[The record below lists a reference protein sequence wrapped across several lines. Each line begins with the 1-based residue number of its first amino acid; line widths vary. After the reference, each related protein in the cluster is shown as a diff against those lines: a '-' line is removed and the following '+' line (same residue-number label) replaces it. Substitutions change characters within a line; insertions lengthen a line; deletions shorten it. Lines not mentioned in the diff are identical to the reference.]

1 MTTQRVATTAS
12 LEGIPRFDTTL
23 DATAGLVLVYSRLH
37 RQLAAAVPFLGET
50 TSIGREPDNTLSIP
64 EAAVSR
70 YHAKVERTGPS
81 TAPGFV
87 LRDNGSTNGTLVNGV
102 RIAEQIL
109 RDNDVV
115 RVGDSIYRFA
125 QRAVLAYGAYRI
137 DGTVIETSRP
147 VQHRIKSQ
155 LVGGC
160 QIDLLLDRVDKIAKA
175 QLACVISGESGTGKE
190 LLARTIHEASERRG
204 PFQAI
209 NCAALPANL
218 IESELFGYRKGAFT
232 GAAQDKQGLV
242 RAAHLG
248 TLFLD
253 EIGDMPLEAQAK
265 LLRVL
270 QEREVLPI
278 GATVAERVDVRVVAA
293 THRDLEAEVA
303 AGRFRG
309 DLLARLREFYVRL
322 PPLRE
327 RREDLYPLTTYF
339 LRRAGRPDAA
349 VTLPF
354 MLALAHHAWPYN
366 VRELESAIKLAV
378 ALSDGRELDLK
389 HLPEALQD
397 GLRAHGRTTGPM
409 ISPVLEPSGQH
420 RVPLAAGQSSPAI
433 PAPVAPLPAAP
444 PPRKMSGPPS
454 EAELREVLAKHKG
467 NIAAVGREL
476 GKERMQVHRWL
487 KRYAIDI
494 GQYR

>member
-1 MTTQRVATTAS
+1 LSTQRVATTAS

-23 DATAGLVLVYSRLH
+23 DATCGLVLVYSRLH
-37 RQLAAAVPFLGET
+37 RQLASAVPFLGEV

-64 EAAVSR
+64 EQAVSR
-70 YHAKVERTGPS
+70 YHAKVERV
-81 TAPGFV
+81 PGGYV
-87 LRDNGSTNGTLVNGV
+87 LRDNGSTNGTLVGGARV
-102 RIAEQIL
+102 TEHL
-109 RDNDVV
+109 LVDHDVV
-115 RVGDSIYRFA
+115 RIGDSIYRFA
-125 QRAVLAYGAYRI
+125 ARGVLAYGAYRI

-147 VQHRIKSQ
+147 VHHHIKSQ
-155 LVGGC
+155 LIGGC
-160 QIDLLLDRVDKIAKA
+160 QIDVLLDRVDKIAKA
-175 QLACVISGESGTGKE
+175 QLACVIHGESGTGKE
-190 LLARTIHEASERRG
+190 LLARTIHEASERKG

-232 GAAQDKQGLV
+232 GASQDKQGLV
-242 RAAHLG
+242 RAAHHG

-278 GATVAERVDVRVVAA
+278 GATQAERVDVRVVAA
-293 THRDLEAEVA
+293 THRDLESEVA

-309 DLLARLREFYVRL
+309 DLMARLREFAVRL

-327 RREDLYPLTTYF
+327 RREDLYPLTLHF
-339 LRRAGRPDAA
+339 LRRAGRPEAS

-354 MLALAHHAWPYN
+354 VLALAHHGWPYN

-397 GLRAHGRTTGPM
+397 GLRGHGRPGAQA
-409 ISPVLEPSGQH
+409 SGH
-420 RVPLAAGQSSPAI
+420 GAPLR
-433 PAPVAPLPAAP
+433 PVATDPGAAMPPPPGAMQGGAATAKPKPYGAAP
-444 PPRKMSGPPS
+444 T
-454 EAELREVLAKHKG
+454 EAELRDILAKHKG

-494 GQYR
+494 GDYR

>member
-23 DATAGLVLVYSRLH
+23 DATAGLVLIYSRLH
-37 RQLAAAVPFLGET
+37 KQLAAAVPFLGDST
-50 TSIGREPDNTLSIP
+50 TIGREPDNTLSVP

-70 YHAKVERTGPS
+70 YHAKVERV
-81 TAPGFV
+81 PGGHT
-87 LRDNGSTNGTLVNGV
+87 LRDNGSTNGTMVNGV
-102 RIAEQIL
+102 RITEQLL
-109 RDNDVV
+109 RDHDVV
-115 RVGDSIYRFA
+115 RVGDSLYRYA

-147 VQHRIKSQ
+147 VHHHIKSA
-155 LVGGC
+155 LTGGC
-160 QIDLLLDRVDKIAKA
+160 QIDVLLDRVDKIAKA
-175 QLACVISGESGTGKE
+175 QLACVIAGESGTGKE
-190 LLARTIHEASERRG
+190 LLAKTIHEASERKG

-232 GAAQDKQGLV
+232 GANQDKQGLV

-278 GATVAERVDVRVVAA
+278 GATTPERVDVRVVAA
-293 THRDLEAEVA
+293 THRDLEVEVA
-303 AGRFRG
+303 TGRFRG
-309 DLLARLREFYVRL
+309 DLHARLREFAVRL

-327 RREDLYPLTTYF
+327 RREDLYPLTLLF
-339 LRRAGRPDAA
+339 LRRAARADAA

-354 MLALAHHAWPYN
+354 MLALAHYAWPYN

-378 ALSDGRELDLK
+378 ALSDGREIDLK
-389 HLPEALQD
+389 HLPEGLQE
-397 GLRAHGRTTGPM
+397 GLRTHGRTGPGTGPM
-409 ISPVLEPSGQH
+409 LAPVLPEPGSIARG
-420 RVPLAAGQSSPAI
+420 
-433 PAPVAPLPAAP
+433 PVAEPAAQKARSGAP
-444 PPRKMSGPPS
+444 PT
-454 EAELREVLAKHKG
+454 EAQLREVLGRHKG

-487 KRYAIDI
+487 RRYSIDI
-494 GQYR
+494 AQYR

>member
-1 MTTQRVATTAS
+1 MNTHPRVATTAS

-23 DATAGLVLVYSRLH
+23 DATAGLVTIYSRLH
-37 RQLAAAVPFLGET
+37 KQLASAIPFLGDVT
-50 TSIGREPDNTLSIP
+50 TIGREPDNTLSVP

-70 YHAKVERTGPS
+70 YHAKVERV
-81 TAPGFV
+81 PGGHV

-102 RIAEQIL
+102 RVTEHLLQ
-109 RDNDVV
+109 DHDVV
-115 RVGDSIYRFA
+115 RVGDSLFRYAI
-125 QRAVLAYGAYRI
+125 RAVLAYGAYRI
-137 DGTVIETSRP
+137 DGTVIESSRP
-147 VQHRIKSQ
+147 VHHKIKSA
-155 LVGGC
+155 LIGGC
-160 QIDLLLDRVDKIAKA
+160 QIDVLLDRVDKIAKT
-175 QLACVISGESGTGKE
+175 QLACVIQGESGTGKE
-190 LLARTIHEASERRG
+190 LLARAIHDASERKG

-232 GAAQDKQGLV
+232 GATHDKQGLV
-242 RAAHLG
+242 RAANFG

-253 EIGDMPLEAQAK
+253 EIGDMPLEAQSK

-278 GATVAERVDVRVVAA
+278 GATAAERVDVRVVAA

-303 AGRFRG
+303 ASRFRG
-309 DLLARLREFYVRL
+309 DLLARLREFAVRI
-322 PPLRE
+322 PSLRE
-327 RREDLYPLTTYF
+327 RREDLYPLTLHF
-339 LRRAGRPDAA
+339 LRKSGRADAA

-354 MLALAHHAWPYN
+354 MLALAHYAWPYN
-366 VRELESAIKLAV
+366 VRELESAVKLSV
-378 ALSDGRELDLK
+378 ALSDGREMDLK

-397 GLRAHGRTTGPM
+397 GLRAHGRTGPGTGPM
-409 ISPVLEPSGQH
+409 QIPKALAPEP
-420 RVPLAAGQSSPAI
+420 PAVVTAKPKQI
-433 PAPVAPLPAAP
+433 
-444 PPRKMSGPPS
+444 GPPT
-454 EAELREVLAKHKG
+454 EAELREVLAKHRG